1 MKFFAGPGLGTP
13 VAHGEPGRRPGLAPT
28 WSATLSFDASEDG
41 TVRKRSIWALPVP
54 LATRAKLVL
63 FALILLALAA
73 AWSPTPAAAAAP
85 VATEPRSRQQLG
97 DQPGA
102 VTLAF
107 DRVVDP
113 GVAKMIVTGP
123 DGSNVTAG
131 PLIVEGTNVTS
142 QLREDLP
149 RGTYTVHY
157 RIDGRG
163 GQPEG
168 GAFQFSYGK
177 GDFRTPTDRSWSG
190 SKNEPKVLSGTNP
203 NSSDNADPS
212 GPPATPGIEVTSRTG
227 STDPQPPA
235 TEPPPVPS
243 PTGPTTDQP
252 SATSSDRT
260 GTGGASSEPT
270 TTTTPSTTAGSGAT
284 PFVVGAVLVLAAL
297 VGGAVGIWQVRKR
310 RGPHE

>member
-1 MKFFAGPGLGTP
+1 M
-13 VAHGEPGRRPGLAPT
+13 
-28 WSATLSFDASEDG
+28 
-41 TVRKRSIWALPVP
+41 VRKRGIRALPVP
-54 LATRAKLVL
+54 VATRAGLAML
-63 FALILLALAA
+63 ALMLLALAT

-107 DRVVDP
+107 NRDVDP

-131 PLIVEGTNVTS
+131 PLIIEGTNVTS

-177 GDFRTPTDRSWSG
+177 GDFRTPPDRSWSG

-203 NSSDNADPS
+203 NSSDNSDPS
-212 GPPATPGIEVTSRTG
+212 GPPPPPGIEVTSRAG

-235 TEPPPVPS
+235 TAPPPPVPA

-252 SATSSDRT
+252 SVASSNPT
-260 GTGGASSEPT
+260 GTGGTSTEPT
-270 TTTTPSTTAGSGAT
+270 TTTTPSTTDGSGAT
-284 PFVVGAVLVLAAL
+284 PFVIGAVLVLAAL
-297 VGGAVGIWQVRKR
+297 VGGGVGIWQARKR
-310 RGPHE
+310 QRGPHE